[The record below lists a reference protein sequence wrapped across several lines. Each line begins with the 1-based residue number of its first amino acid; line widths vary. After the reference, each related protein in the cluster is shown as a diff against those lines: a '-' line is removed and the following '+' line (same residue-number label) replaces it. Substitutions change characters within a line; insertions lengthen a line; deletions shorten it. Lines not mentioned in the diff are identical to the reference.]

1 MGSSQPRVE
10 KARPTKSIV
19 RFSSPMCRNRE
30 IAPSNLW
37 AQVSAPTRASKFR
50 FQQRIPR
57 TTMPQIPCRPEA
69 LAWPFFVGKGCGRHF
84 TSSKISNGLLGKEKK
99 RSTAYLQYCTY
110 LRKKLLIWAG
120 RSIFQNT
127 GLETE
132 WIIGLQ
138 IWRPIL
144 VIPAPPPPFQTQMWG
159 VLRGSLFVPPSI
171 PSFTTNPLLNH

>member
-1 MGSSQPRVE
+1 VPKQGNCPQQPLGTSISSNTSLE
-10 KARPTKSIV
+10 ISISTKDTKNNYAAD
-19 RFSSPMCRNRE
+19 P
-30 IAPSNLW
+30 
-37 AQVSAPTRASKFR
+37 VSARGVGMALFCREGVWTPFYL
-50 FQQRIPR
+50 QQN
-57 TTMPQIPCRPEA
+57 
-69 LAWPFFVGKGCGRHF
+69 
-84 TSSKISNGLLGKEKK
+84 SNGLLGKEKK